1 MLGPLFTQEI
11 GELHLQENEGM
22 VEEDASSFRIRFQL
36 ILTVIGGSDCRRPI
50 HVQDCYRRLLTE
62 PKMDC

>member
-11 GELHLQENEGM
+11 GELDEGM
-22 VEEDASSFRIRFQL
+22 VEEDASSLRIRFQL

-62 PKMDC
+62 RKMDC